1 MSKLNEFLAL
11 LAGRFN
17 NAGQFRAK
25 QESGQTFPYAEHVNT
40 LCNDKIRDLPPDF
53 AGAFMLEESY
63 YTTNGKTHPSHH
75 LFLFTEEPEGI
86 RLTSYEAP
94 EGYGKDDFTYANL
107 REVDYA
113 SLKPSAKFTP
123 ALYTEKDG
131 VWEGGSVSQFTPALK
146 FTLWER
152 FSSEGLEVSES
163 MEMNGR
169 PTFGYGEPILYK
181 RADPAQKAAQVGP
194 RAAAPGASPRAAAF
208 FCFFNSFWAEGRLQR
223 AACIRIERPLPAL
236 AR

>member
-86 RLTSYEAP
+86 RLTSYELP
-94 EGYGKDDFTYANL
+94 QGYTKDNFVYDQIGRL
-107 REVDYA
+107 DYA
-113 SLKPSAKFTP
+113 SLQPSAKFTP
-123 ALYTEKDG
+123 ALYVERDG
-131 VWEGGSVSQFTPALK
+131 VWEGGSVSHFSPVLT
-146 FTLWER
+146 FTLYER
-152 FSSEGLEVSES
+152 FSSDCLEVSEK
-163 MEMNGR
+163 MEVQGK
-169 PTFGYGEPILYK
+169 PTFGYDEPIRYR
-181 RADPAQKAAQVGP
+181 RAD
-194 RAAAPGASPRAAAF
+194 
-208 FCFFNSFWAEGRLQR
+208 
-223 AACIRIERPLPAL
+223 
-236 AR
+236 

>member
-40 LCNDKIRDLPPDF
+40 LCNDKIRNLPPDF

-123 ALYTEKDG
+123 AL
-131 VWEGGSVSQFTPALK
+131 K

-181 RADPAQKAAQVGP
+181 RAADPAQ
-194 RAAAPGASPRAAAF
+194 
-208 FCFFNSFWAEGRLQR
+208 
-223 AACIRIERPLPAL
+223 
-236 AR
+236 

>member
-169 PTFGYGEPILYK
+169 PTFGYGEPIPYK
-181 RADPAQKAAQVGP
+181 RAADPAQ
-194 RAAAPGASPRAAAF
+194 
-208 FCFFNSFWAEGRLQR
+208 
-223 AACIRIERPLPAL
+223 
-236 AR
+236 

>member
-1 MSKLNEFLAL
+1 MSRLEEFVSL
-11 LAGRFN
+11 LTGRFN
-17 NAGQFRAK
+17 NDAQYQEK
-25 QESGQTFPYAEHVNT
+25 QKEGLSFPYAEHVNT
-40 LCNDKIRDLPPDF
+40 VCNQKINGLPADF
-53 AGAFMLEESY
+53 AGVFMVEESY
-63 YTTNGKTHPSHH
+63 YTTASAQSGAERKFHTSASHH

-94 EGYGKDDFTYANL
+94 EGYGKGDFTYANL

-181 RADPAQKAAQVGP
+181 RAADPAQ
-194 RAAAPGASPRAAAF
+194 
-208 FCFFNSFWAEGRLQR
+208 
-223 AACIRIERPLPAL
+223 
-236 AR
+236 

>member
-1 MSKLNEFLAL
+1 
-11 LAGRFN
+11 
-17 NAGQFRAK
+17 
-25 QESGQTFPYAEHVNT
+25 
-40 LCNDKIRDLPPDF
+40 
-53 AGAFMLEESY
+53 MLEESY

-113 SLKPSAKFTP
+113 SLKPSAQVHPRPLHRKGRGLGGRQCQP
-123 ALYTEKDG
+123 VHPSPQIHPVGAL
-131 VWEGGSVSQFTPALK
+131 
-146 FTLWER
+146 
-152 FSSEGLEVSES
+152 SSEGLEVSES

-181 RADPAQKAAQVGP
+181 RAADPAQ
-194 RAAAPGASPRAAAF
+194 
-208 FCFFNSFWAEGRLQR
+208 
-223 AACIRIERPLPAL
+223 
-236 AR
+236 

>member
-86 RLTSYEAP
+86 RLTSYELP
-94 EGYGKDDFTYANL
+94 QGYTKDNFVYDQIGRL
-107 REVDYA
+107 DYA

-181 RADPAQKAAQVGP
+181 RAADPAQ
-194 RAAAPGASPRAAAF
+194 
-208 FCFFNSFWAEGRLQR
+208 
-223 AACIRIERPLPAL
+223 
-236 AR
+236 

>member
-63 YTTNGKTHPSHH
+63 YTTNGKTHPSHP

-86 RLTSYEAP
+86 RLTSYEVP

-123 ALYTEKDG
+123 ALYRFQDG
-131 VWEGGSVSQFTPALK
+131 GWVGGSESMFSPVMK
-146 FTLWER
+146 FTLFER
-152 FSSEGLEVSES
+152 FFPDRLEVSES
-163 MEMNGR
+163 MEREGKR
-169 PTFGYGEPILYK
+169 VFGYDVPLIYK
-181 RADPAQKAAQVGP
+181 RT
-194 RAAAPGASPRAAAF
+194 
-208 FCFFNSFWAEGRLQR
+208 N
-223 AACIRIERPLPAL
+223 
-236 AR
+236 